1 MAKRKAREYK
11 GETPK
16 PRPKKQT
23 LTSLRDE
30 IERLHVQL
38 AGCGTAAMGYATRK
52 RGKFQVK
59 RTAWGWSPA
68 LEDVMKL
75 YEKFRAAD
83 RIVEI
88 AEFIV
93 GENNGIRGVTA
104 LARDRL
110 AALKAHI
117 EKYNKLT
124 GKDKLRELLAE
135 TEADVQRVK
144 VFDSLK
150 AVAEPRAPS
159 K

>member
-1 MAKRKAREYK
+1 
-11 GETPK
+11 
-16 PRPKKQT
+16 
-23 LTSLRDE
+23 
-30 IERLHVQL
+30 
-38 AGCGTAAMGYATRK
+38 
-52 RGKFQVK
+52 
-59 RTAWGWSPA
+59 
-68 LEDVMKL
+68 MKL